1 MIRNQKAINL
11 STSEFL
17 QQTNKFLI
25 FNCAGNLIWP
35 LFVVGF
41 IFTHSLFA
49 YDGRGMEKNEMKKQK
64 WRRLIG
70 KNDGCVFFFL
80 NLLSQLF
87 YQNNN
92 K

>member
-1 MIRNQKAINL
+1 MA
-11 STSEFL
+11 S
-17 QQTNKFLI
+17 
-25 FNCAGNLIWP
+25 
-35 LFVVGF
+35 
-41 IFTHSLFA
+41 
-49 YDGRGMEKNEMKKQK
+49 EKNEMKKQK

-70 KNDGCVFFFL
+70 KNDVVFGRVFFFL